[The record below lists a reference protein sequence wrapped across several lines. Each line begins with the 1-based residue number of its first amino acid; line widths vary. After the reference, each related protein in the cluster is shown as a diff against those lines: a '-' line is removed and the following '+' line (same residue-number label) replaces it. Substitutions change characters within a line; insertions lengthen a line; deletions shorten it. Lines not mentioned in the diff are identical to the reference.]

1 MVNDMDLLESIF
13 SEQIIFDAVKAIVRI
28 KDKDAYLKWLSENI
42 EHYLPED
49 FNFTDDERQSLNEI
63 ATALG
68 RMIWNATPLPWNKF
82 RPQPLPTPGRNEKC
96 FCGSGKK
103 YKQCCGDSANQL
115 PQIDPQIIWPILVS
129 VIPSKELKEALLNS
143 SVPMTAIL
151 VVADRYVKDSL
162 PQKAISL
169 LQPFFKEE
177 IKGHGEEFD
186 YALHLLCNAYDDLD
200 KYRLKHRLLKK
211 IVETAPRSPL
221 RSSAW
226 QRLAAIRIDKGDT
239 TGAWE
244 AFKNAMKDSPNSV
257 DLSHLE
263 LQLLAVE
270 GKWSQVQE
278 RANFWLKKFK
288 NMPKEAQVDYAEL
301 VDLIKHAATNPK
313 EALATLSIES
323 GNDPS
328 HVLHDWITD
337 VAERPVPEYQLDK
350 DIVSNIHDDDEE
362 QLIKKFSSKLHMMG
376 VAKSEL
382 IKTSKSLIA
391 EMKASSSF
399 DEESPGDD
407 NPAESNYEYSIKT
420 PDNILN
426 LEKKWENVFP
436 LDKPFGTNNQASS
449 SEDPWEPSVAKK
461 WLLFLGKNPAGFDSL
476 AILDDIAT
484 ALFSNDYFNDESFL
498 NKMVLPILDRSFVIV
513 NNIKLEDKET
523 LPWGFME
530 NRPALRSLARLVT
543 VSSMLNMDKLLEKVI
558 DIYLRLNPNDNHG
571 MRMFKINGLLIRNK
585 NEEAFIFTRS
595 YPEDFDL
602 NILLGRALALFRL
615 GKIENAGEAVQA
627 AIEVCPKCIHYLAGK
642 NIKQP
647 KLSPGLISIRGADAA
662 WFYRFSMRD
671 AWLETNGAMEWLQKN
686 FGKPKKEKTGQPEQ
700 LKLV

>member
-1 MVNDMDLLESIF
+1 MANDMNSLESIF
-13 SEQIIFDAVKAIVRI
+13 SEKIIFDAVKAIVRT

-42 EHYLPED
+42 KHYLPED
-49 FNFTDDERQSLNEI
+49 FDFTDDERQSLNEV
-63 ATALG
+63 ATVLG
-68 RMIWNATPLPWNKF
+68 RIIWNATPLPWNKF

-103 YKQCCGDSANQL
+103 YKQCCGDSINKL

-143 SVPMTAIL
+143 PIPINAIL
-151 VVADRYVKDSL
+151 VVADRYVKDGL
-162 PQKAISL
+162 PQKTISL
-169 LQPFFKEE
+169 LQPFFKDE

-200 KYRLKHRLLKK
+200 KYRSKHNLLKK

-239 TGAWE
+239 AGAWE
-244 AFKNAMKDSPNSV
+244 AFKNAMKDSPDSV

-288 NMPKEAQVDYAEL
+288 NLPKEAQVDYAEL

-328 HVLHDWITD
+328 HVLHDWIAD
-337 VAERPVPEYQLDK
+337 VTGRPVPEYQLDK
-350 DIVSNIHDDDEE
+350 DIASNIHDDDEE
-362 QLIKKFSSKLHMMG
+362 HLIQKFSSKLQMMG
-376 VAKSEL
+376 LSKDELEKTAKRLIGEL
-382 IKTSKSLIA
+382 
-391 EMKASSSF
+391 KASSNP
-399 DEESPGDD
+399 DVESSDGD
-407 NPAESNYEYSIKT
+407 NHAENNYEYSIKT
-420 PDNILN
+420 PEIILN
-426 LEKKWENVFP
+426 LEKKWENVFS
-436 LDKPFGTNNQASS
+436 LDKPFGTNNKSFS
-449 SEDPWEPSVAKK
+449 SEDPWEPSIAKE
-461 WLLFLGKNPAGFDSL
+461 WLLFLGKNPAAFDSL

-498 NKMVLPILDRSFVIV
+498 KKMILPILDRSFAIV

-523 LPWGFME
+523 LPWGFMG

-543 VSSMLNMDKLLEKVI
+543 VSSMLDKDKRLEKVV

-571 MRMFKINGLLIRNK
+571 MRMFKINGLLIRNN
-585 NEEAFIFTRS
+585 NEEAFIFSRN

-615 GKIENAGEAVQA
+615 GNIENASEAVKA
-627 AIEVCPKCIHYLAGK
+627 SIEVCPKCIHYLAAK

-662 WFYRFSMRD
+662 WFYRFAMRD

-686 FGKPKKEKTGQPEQ
+686 FGNPKKEKARQPEQ